1 MPEKMNKKKL
11 NNILFQR
18 WFRITDELRPKTLA
32 DNGRQIIEAHVRWG
46 EICRSLG
53 IERLKQM
60 GEYEFDHGGETLE
73 ESIVI
78 MDPALYGAWLQIPNE
93 TAEKILVM
101 GMP

>member
-1 MPEKMNKKKL
+1 MNRESLKRL
-11 NNILFQR
+11 NRILFR
-18 WFRITDELRPKTLA
+18 KWASTNGEFVTLA
-32 DNGRQIIEAHVRWG
+32 DNGRQIIKAHVKWHQTC
-46 EICRSLG
+46 ESLG

-60 GEYEFDHGGETLE
+60 GEEEFDPNGETLE

-101 GMP
+101 GLP

>member
-11 NNILFQR
+11 NNILFQK
-18 WFRITDELRPKTLA
+18 WLRITDEFQPKTLA
-32 DNGRQIIEAHVRWG
+32 DNGRHIIEAHVRWG

-60 GEYEFDHGGETLE
+60 GEEEFDPNGQALE
-73 ESIVI
+73 ESVVL
-78 MDPALYGAWLQIPNE
+78 MDPALYGAWLDIPNE